1 MVRDHL
7 PALLR
12 YLWHTHIA
20 LIIVG
25 DELDVI
31 DANDTSLA
39 LSGYHH
45 HHMIGKPLPTFLDV
59 DYDTATQ
66 LEQVQQNFHRKTN
79 TSSYN
84 WTLKRSNQQTLEVI
98 FAQQWIV
105 KFAGA
110 LFHVIV
116 MMPLAEHHDIN
127 EQLEAATDAFSVQ
140 RQHAKA
146 KQHKT
151 LAFENLA
158 FENLAFEALASDD
171 LDTIIALHRTKNTS
185 RSHRA
190 VTTPTTPRVTLNVS
204 SGISSGINSYD
215 DITVKLSDSHSRQD
229 VYYKQA
235 SRAYVLDLKASS
247 YSSTYKVN
255 GEGDSEVDSSSI
267 PPQEDT
273 PLSDD
278 TLRQLIWDFR

>member
-1 MVRDHL
+1 MVRDYL

-31 DANDTSLA
+31 DANDASLA

-59 DYDTATQ
+59 DYDTAAQ
-66 LEQVQQNFHRKTN
+66 LEQAQQNFHRKTN

-84 WTLKRSNQQTLEVI
+84 WTLVRSNQQPLEVM

-105 KFAGA
+105 KCAGA

-116 MMPLAEHHDIN
+116 MMPLAERHDID
-127 EQLEAATDAFSVQ
+127 EQLEAAIDTFFAQ

-146 KQHKT
+146 KQHK
-151 LAFENLA
+151 A
-158 FENLAFEALASDD
+158 LAFEALASDD
-171 LDTIIALHRTKNTS
+171 LDTIIALHRAKNTS
-185 RSHRA
+185 PSHQA
-190 VTTPTTPRVTLNVS
+190 VTTPTTSPVILNVS
-204 SGISSGINSYD
+204 NDISGYD
-215 DITVKLSDSHSRQD
+215 DITVKLSDSHSQQD

-235 SRAYVLDLKASS
+235 SRAYVLDLRTSS
-247 YSSTYKVN
+247 YNSTYKVN
-255 GEGDSEVDSSSI
+255 GEGDNEMDSSSI
-267 PPQEDT
+267 PAQENA